1 MIEKEAVKGRNLS
14 AGYSAIVF
22 QGQCNSS
29 FLNMFVA
36 QNGVGISEVC
46 ISICLLK
53 TRSVLQH
60 EQAKL

>member
-1 MIEKEAVKGRNLS
+1 MIEKGVVKGRNLS

-29 FLNMFVA
+29 FLNMFVV
-36 QNGVGISEVC
+36 QTVVGILEVC

-53 TRSVLQH
+53 TGSVLQH